1 MRISD
6 WSSDVCSSDLGNSRH
21 ACGALLQHG
30 RLSPRNSLA
39 TGLPGKSREFSAG
52 TPSTSPALH
61 QHFKGTSM
69 RSDRQAPRG
78 SLHSLTLESALPPD
92 NLLADPTRRAVPAYL
107 PARPDGK
114 AHPLL
119 VHPAAFT
126 AAAPLP
132 PHP

>member
-78 SLHSLTLESALPPD
+78 SLHSLTLESALLRD
-92 NLLADPTRRAVPAYL
+92 NLLGDPPRPDVPDYL
-107 PARPDGK
+107 PAGPGGN
-114 AHPLL
+114 AITLL
-119 VHPAAFT
+119 VDHPIGRTSGRARV
-126 AAAPLP
+126 
-132 PHP
+132 